1 MTLME
6 NLIYQIFILSIVIF
20 SANQRPM
27 LQNQDIDRSSM
38 NYLKKLGYLTT
49 AKSQQSGQPYLMDQD
64 ILITAVKQFQTF
76 GGVSETGIIDED
88 TMELMRTPRCGLPDV
103 KVEDG
108 AARTRMKRF
117 ALQGSRWKKEELT
130 FTVGR
135 YPSGLSRSEVDTDV
149 EKAFN
154 MWQQASGLTFVR
166 KRSWDIVDIEIRF
179 ENYYHGD
186 EDAFDG
192 PGGKTRST

>member
-27 LQNQDIDRSSM
+27 LQNQHIDRSSM

-49 AKSQQSGQPYLMDQD
+49 AKSQQSGQPYLMDQE

>member
-27 LQNQDIDRSSM
+27 IQNQHIDRSSM

-49 AKSQQSGQPYLMDQD
+49 AKSQQSGQPYLMDQE

-108 AARTRMKRF
+108 AAGTRKKRF

-166 KRSWDIVDIEIRF
+166 KRSWDKVDIEIRF